1 MELLSYLGSV
11 VAVVDIPPVQPP
23 PIVGGKIDWASMMP
37 MVLIVVGSSLALVV
51 LVLFLYR
58 PKSSDRHGSLQA
70 SPSSRSSTRRRRRH
84 GHRPKALPVGQTGGL
99 PPLRAGGNQSPQ
111 A

>member
-23 PIVGGKIDWASMMP
+23 PIVGGKIDWASTMP
-37 MVLIVVGSSLALVV
+37 MILIVMGSSLALIVVV
-51 LVLFLYR
+51 LFFYR
-58 PKSSDRHGSLQA
+58 PKTADRRGALQT
-70 SPSSRSSTRRRRRH
+70 STSSRSSNRRHRRH
-84 GHRPKALPVGQTGGL
+84 GHRPKAIPVGQTGGL
-99 PPLRAGGNQSPQ
+99 PPLRTGGNQSSQ